1 MGTFSSTGTFTLLSL
16 PPHPHIGLFRLGVAQ
31 LDSLRWWVGVS
42 WEPGWPSV
50 T

>member
-1 MGTFSSTGTFTLLSL
+1 MGTFSSTGTFT
-16 PPHPHIGLFRLGVAQ
+16 PHIGLFRLGVAQ

-42 WEPGWPSV
+42 WEAGWPSV